1 MSPRIED
8 PASLRLEDKV
18 CLFTGAGSGIGRA
31 TALLFAKEGARVAA
45 ADIDGNRAEAVAEA
59 ARALGGEA
67 LGLQVDVSRSAQV
80 EDMVARTL
88 DAFGRLDVLVNN
100 AGITLAATAVE
111 TEEADWDR
119 IMAVNVKGVFLG
131 CKFAIPA
138 MRRQGGGAI
147 VNTASNTAS
156 VGLRKRAAYVAS
168 KGAIAAL
175 TRALALD
182 HVGDGIRVNCVAP
195 GTVETPFFDALF
207 EAAEDP
213 AALRR
218 ELAARQAVNRL
229 GTPEEIAGAML
240 YLACDESN
248 FVTGTMLTV
257 DGGMTA
263 R

>member
-1 MSPRIED
+1 MSR
-8 PASLRLEDKV
+8 RLEDRV
-18 CLFTGAGSGIGRA
+18 CLITGAGSGIGRA

-45 ADIDGNRAEAVAEA
+45 ADIDGAGAEAVAEA
-59 ARALGGEA
+59 ARALGPAEA
-67 LGLQVDVSRSAQV
+67 LGLQVDVSRSTQV

-100 AGITLAATAVE
+100 AGITLAATAVD

-131 CKFAIPA
+131 CKFAIPV

-229 GTPEEIAGAML
+229 GTPQEIAGAML
-240 YLACDESN
+240 YLACDESS

>member
-1 MSPRIED
+1 M
-8 PASLRLEDKV
+8 SLRLEDRV
-18 CLFTGAGSGIGRA
+18 CLITGAGSGIGRA

-45 ADIDGNRAEAVAEA
+45 ADIDGAGAEAVAEA

-131 CKFAIPA
+131 CKFAIPV

-195 GTVETPFFDALF
+195 GTVETRFFDALF

-240 YLACDESN
+240 YLACDESS